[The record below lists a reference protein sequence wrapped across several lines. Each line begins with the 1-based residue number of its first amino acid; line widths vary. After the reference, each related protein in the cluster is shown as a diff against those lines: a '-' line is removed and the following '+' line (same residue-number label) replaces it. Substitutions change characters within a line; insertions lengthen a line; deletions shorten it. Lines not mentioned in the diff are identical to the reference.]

1 MIQVNGSLIQERR
14 KEKPVEFSKLKEVT
28 AKPEHPSLL
37 SENGFLRLPQ
47 IVGDRSSTPRILPI
61 VPISKSTL
69 WSWVKAEKFPAPI
82 KIGPRT
88 TVWRIADVRAWL
100 ERTRG

>member
-14 KEKPVEFSKLKEVT
+14 KENLAERPRIKEAT
-28 AKPEHPSLL
+28 LRPEHPSLL

-47 IVGDRSSTPRILPI
+47 IVGDWNTTPRIPPL

-69 WSWVKAEKFPAPI
+69 WVWVKAGKFPEPI
-82 KIGPRT
+82 KLGPRT
-88 TVWRIADVRAWL
+88 TVWRVADVRFWL
-100 ERTRG
+100 EKQRG

>member
-14 KEKPVEFSKLKEVT
+14 KENLIERPKLKEV
-28 AKPEHPSLL
+28 APRPEHPGIL

-47 IVGDRSSTPRILPI
+47 IVGDWNTTPRIPPL

-69 WSWVKAEKFPAPI
+69 WAWVKSGKFPLPV
-82 KIGPRT
+82 KLGPRT
-88 TVWRIADVRAWL
+88 TVWRVADVRTWL
-100 ERTRG
+100 ETRRG

>member
-1 MIQVNGSLIQERR
+1 MIQVNGTLIQERR
-14 KEKPVEFSKLKEVT
+14 KENLVRISGYKEVT
-28 AKPEHPSLL
+28 ARTEYPSML

-47 IVGDRSSTPRILPI
+47 IVGDQQAMPRIPPS

-69 WSWVKAEKFPAPI
+69 WSWVKAQKFPAPI

-100 ERTRG
+100 EGTRV

>member
-14 KEKPVEFSKLKEVT
+14 KENLAERLRIK
-28 AKPEHPSLL
+28 EHPSLL

-47 IVGDRSSTPRILPI
+47 IVGDWNTTPRIPPL

-69 WSWVKAEKFPAPI
+69 WVWVKAGKC
-82 KIGPRT
+82 KRRSN
-88 TVWRIADVRAWL
+88 TVTV
-100 ERTRG
+100 